1 MSDDIY
7 TMSER
12 ALRSTD
18 SNTLLRMYDSATGA
32 CQKEQPPLKRARADK
47 ALRRIAE
54 ELQRRNVRP

>member
-18 SNTLLRMYDSATGA
+18 SNTLLRMYDAATGA
-32 CQKEQPPLKRARADK
+32 SQAAQPPPKRARADK
-47 ALRRIAE
+47 ALQRITK